1 MNWHSKSLKILGLTD
16 TEVEVLKALELAK
29 STQDIRRLTGLSRT
43 GIKYVLEKLMEKE
56 MVDRV
61 KVGKRFVYI
70 AIGRKELSQKLKD
83 VVDEI
88 NIEAGAIGGGLAG
101 ARIKTSK
108 ENEFIIHVG
117 VKEIIPAYQRIAS
130 INKGERIKAIQHHK
144 SWVELTEKV
153 SKDQLVDFNRSI
165 IKNHLIL
172 DGMLNESAYDSYV
185 QEIKK
190 DPRKHKD
197 TVESLSG
204 RMADYTVF
212 PNSIFNYNC
221 ELWLF
226 KSTTLL
232 INWHEEVAIE
242 ITNQSMTPFL
252 RDMFECVKAEG
263 KKIDHNKVMK
273 GVLERV

>member
-1 MNWHSKSLKILGLTD
+1 MNWHNKSLKILGLTD
-16 TEVEVLKALELAK
+16 SEIEVLKSLSLAK
-29 STQDIRRLTGLSRT
+29 STQDIKRLTGLSRT
-43 GIKYVLEKLMEKE
+43 GIKYVLEKLIEKE
-56 MVDRV
+56 MVEKS
-61 KVGKRFVYI
+61 KVGKRFIYI
-70 AIGRKELSQKLKD
+70 SISKKELSQKFKD
-83 VVDEI
+83 IFDEI
-88 NIEAGAIGGGLAG
+88 NIEAGDLQG

-117 VKEIIPAYQRIAS
+117 AKEIIPAYQRIAS

-144 SWVELTEKV
+144 SWMELSEKV
-153 SKDQLVDFNRSI
+153 SKDQLVDFNKSI
-165 IKNHLIL
+165 VKNHLIL
-172 DGMLNESAYDSYV
+172 DGMLNESAYDSYL

-212 PNSIFNYNC
+212 PNDMFNYNC

-252 RDMFECVKAEG
+252 RDMFEFVKAG
-263 KKIDHNKVMK
+263 GRKIDHNKVIQ

>member
-1 MNWHSKSLKILGLTD
+1 M
-16 TEVEVLKALELAK
+16 VER
-29 STQDIRRLTGLSRT
+29 S
-43 GIKYVLEKLMEKE
+43 
-56 MVDRV
+56 
-61 KVGKRFVYI
+61 KVGKRFIYI
-70 AIGRKELSQKLKD
+70 SISKKELSQKFKD
-83 VVDEI
+83 IFDEI
-88 NIEAGAIGGGLAG
+88 NIESGDLQG

-117 VKEIIPAYQRIAS
+117 AKEIIPAYQRIAS

-144 SWVELTEKV
+144 SWMELSLKV
-153 SKDQLVDFNRSI
+153 SKEQLVDFNRSI
-165 IKNHLIL
+165 VKNHLIL
-172 DGMLNESAYDSYV
+172 DGMLNESAYDSYL

-212 PNSIFNYNC
+212 SNDMFNYSC

-252 RDMFECVKAEG
+252 RDMFEFVKAG
-263 KKIDHNKVMK
+263 GRKIDHNKVIQ

>member
-1 MNWHSKSLKILGLTD
+1 MNWHNKSLKILGLTD
-16 TEVEVLKALELAK
+16 TETEVLKSLSLAK
-29 STQDIRRLTGLSRT
+29 STQDIKRLTGLSRT

-56 MVDRV
+56 MVEKV
-61 KVGKRFVYI
+61 KVGKRFIYM
-70 AIGRKELSQKLKD
+70 AISKKELLQKLKEIF
-83 VVDEI
+83 DEI
-88 NIEAGAIGGGLAG
+88 NIESGSVGELTG

-117 VKEIIPAYQRIAS
+117 AREIVPAYQRIAS

-144 SWVELTEKV
+144 SWVELSEKV
-153 SKDQLVDFNRSI
+153 SKEQLVEFNKSI
-165 IKNHLIL
+165 VKNHLIL
-172 DGMLNESAYDSYV
+172 DGMLNESAYDSYL

-212 PNSIFNYNC
+212 PNSVFNYNC

-252 RDMFECVKAEG
+252 RDMFEFVKAGG
-263 KKIDHNKVMK
+263 KKIDHNKVIK